1 MSLAEQ
7 RITTASLLKGTILEN
22 DRKSDSTRSSFFH
35 NLANCAEV
43 ERQREAVAVV
53 KAMAELVDVPTQSV
67 MEADGDDDMTSA
79 GHVTKSCGRR
89 WVTAR
94 KPNEN

>member
-1 MSLAEQ
+1 MGLCLWPSKELRRA
-7 RITTASLLKGTILEN
+7 ILGTIESQTQP
-22 DRKSDSTRSSFFH
+22 DRVFFQ

-53 KAMAELVDVPTQSV
+53 RAMAELADVPTQSV